1 MQFLWIVSIFST
13 LVSMGLVVV
22 IVGQNPAFTML
33 NRGIEKQLM
42 KLDRL
47 NTQHVNQ
54 EFLKATV
61 EKLVVLATKVVE
73 DLEATAAKL
82 GPELEKKKTENE
94 ACKAEK
100 VKSFSF
106 FYAVWRDQSGVF
118 FLTSFQGLGR
128 SNYPI

>member
-1 MQFLWIVSIFST
+1 
-13 LVSMGLVVV
+13 MGLVVV

-61 EKLVVLATKVVE
+61 EKLVVQATKVVE
-73 DLEATAAKL
+73 DLEATVAKL

-94 ACKAEK
+94 A
-100 VKSFSF
+100 
-106 FYAVWRDQSGVF
+106 F
-118 FLTSFQGLGR
+118 FLRYSLTKKKISAV
-128 SNYPI
+128 